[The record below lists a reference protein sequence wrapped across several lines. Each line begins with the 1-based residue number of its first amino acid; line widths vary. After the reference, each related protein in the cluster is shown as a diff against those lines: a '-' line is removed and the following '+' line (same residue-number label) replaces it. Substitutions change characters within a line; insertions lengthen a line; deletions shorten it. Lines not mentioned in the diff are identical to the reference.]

1 MCNTPR
7 LSFND
12 WTYVAYSD
20 LCGFKKMMEN
30 REGAYEA
37 LNYLFNSTYE
47 LLRTRPSVKG
57 LAVSDCVIAWAN
69 DKQLLSIVDFAGA
82 LHKKMIRKRYLMR
95 TTIAYG
101 QFEFQDRIKL
111 ANLDKQMIW
120 GGAYLAAYL
129 GNGKAKPGSIALL
142 DEQNMPDTAT
152 LSSDWRWEKRRA
164 GKKGRLQEYYWA
176 ANSPGNIHEIKE
188 VQRFQKKH
196 EQCEKLK
203 ELYSLL
209 VSSPPVDTL
218 FNAPTA
224 AGQ

>member
-1 MCNTPR
+1 MCITPR

-37 LNYLFNSTYE
+37 LNCLFSSTCE
-47 LLRTRPSVKG
+47 LLRTRLSVKG

-69 DKQLLSIVDFAGA
+69 DKELLSIVDFARA

-129 GNGKAKPGSIALL
+129 GNGNAKPGSIALL
-142 DEQNMPDTAT
+142 DEQNVPDAAT
-152 LSSDWRWEKRRA
+152 LPRDWRWERRT

-176 ANSPGNIHEIKE
+176 ANNPGNIREIKE
-188 VQRFQKKH
+188 VQRLQKKH

-209 VSSPPVDTL
+209 VSSSPDDTL
-218 FNAPTA
+218 NNAPAA
-224 AGQ
+224 AGR